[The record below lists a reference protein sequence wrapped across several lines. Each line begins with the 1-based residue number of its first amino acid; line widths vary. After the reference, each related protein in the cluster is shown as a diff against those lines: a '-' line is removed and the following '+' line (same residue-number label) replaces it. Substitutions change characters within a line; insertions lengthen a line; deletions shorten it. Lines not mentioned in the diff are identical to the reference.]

1 MTNDRNV
8 EEEGEGTKIC
18 KSCVW
23 INLFLSTQITNH
35 QINKD
40 SLGLNLGHVKRSTK
54 MTDNLSWDMP
64 ETEFVDSVQLILTA
78 APQWRGNLPCA
89 NSLFIFP
96 QLAREQSDKYS
107 FLIPIFIWSH
117 LFSWWK
123 SLMPPAK
130 KATTNGQHYGLWAR
144 EKGLK
149 ETQESKK
156 RNVLVWGVRC
166 SLCQSCRSKR
176 SIDIRIFFS
185 RVVFKFD
192 ADKKRLRSGINTRH
206 KIENRCM
213 SRRAVSLWC
222 NGIEKMH

>member
-156 RNVLVWGVRC
+156 NEMFWFEVFVVLCVNQAEVNGRSILEYFFLGSYSNSTPTKNGFVLESIHGTKSKTDACHGER
-166 SLCQSCRSKR
+166 SLC
-176 SIDIRIFFS
+176 
-185 RVVFKFD
+185 D
-192 ADKKRLRSGINTRH
+192 AMG
-206 KIENRCM
+206 
-213 SRRAVSLWC
+213 
-222 NGIEKMH
+222 